1 MDGGGTPMAGGR
13 SPVPTPPSGM
23 AGAAPAGPSVHRLL
37 VAVDGSEGSGRALRL
52 AARLARAMRSEV
64 TLVHVGR
71 LREDP
76 LLAAES
82 ERSADEEDSRRILAD
97 AGRLLTEA
105 GVPCQVELLHGRP
118 AEEIVRSA
126 RRHRAALVVLGTRGL
141 TGARRIL
148 LGSVSQAVSAGADCS
163 VLLVR

>member
-1 MDGGGTPMAGGR
+1 M
-13 SPVPTPPSGM
+13 PVPRPVADPDSGAPPL
-23 AGAAPAGPSVHRLL
+23 HRLL
-37 VAVDGSEGSGRALRL
+37 VAVDGSEGSDRALRL
-52 AARLARAMRSEV
+52 AARLARAMQSEV

-76 LLAAES
+76 VLAAEA
-82 ERSADEEDSRRILAD
+82 ERSADEEVGRRILAE
-97 AGRLLTEA
+97 AGRLLTAA
-105 GVPCQVELLHGRP
+105 GVPCRAELLHGRP
-118 AEEIVRSA
+118 ADEIVRSA

-148 LGSVSQAVSAGADCS
+148 LGSVSHAVSAEAGCS